1 MKNANIIF
9 TEPYVAKLIEKEI
22 GHPGAGE
29 VLVRSVR
36 DTISSGTERAN
47 FIGDANINSTKAPG
61 VSFPRQNGYSIA
73 GIVEEVGEGV
83 KSVSVGDRVACS
95 WTKHAKY
102 NILKEEKV
110 YRLDP
115 SIGFDAGA
123 LVHIAT
129 FPLAAVRKCKL
140 EIGESAIVMG
150 LGVLGLI
157 SVKLLRAAGAV
168 PIIACDPIEEKRQQ
182 ALSIGADYAL
192 DPFDPEFSKK
202 AKELTNGGAKV
213 AIEVTG
219 KGSGLDGA
227 LDCMAPF
234 GRVALLGCT
243 RDSDFSIDYYRK
255 VHGRGVTLIGA
266 HTQARPKKDSFDGW
280 WSERDDALSIIE
292 MLGYGRL
299 TLADLVGEV
308 HSPCEAQEIF
318 TRLASDRSF
327 PVVQFDW
334 EVFDQK

>member
-192 DPFDPEFSKK
+192 DPFDPEFPKK
-202 AKELTNGGAKV
+202 VKELTNGGAKV

-243 RDSDFSIDYYRK
+243 RHSDFTIDYYKK
-255 VHGRGVTLIGA
+255 VHGPGITLIGA
-266 HTQARPKKDSFDGW
+266 HTLARPKKESFHGW
-280 WSERDDALSIIE
+280 WTTRDDVLAIQKLVE
-292 MLGYGRL
+292 LGRL
-299 TLADLVGEV
+299 EFSSLVGEV
-308 HSPCEAQEIF
+308 HTPEEAPEVYN
-318 TRLASDRSF
+318 RLAHEKAF

-334 EVFDQK
+334 RLLK